1 MDTQN
6 TPVHI
11 KLWHKDFWRLCF
23 ANLLLMSSVYMLVF
37 AIPYFLIQ
45 ENFQQWQI
53 GCVLLAYGLGL
64 FLFGGFCSYLV
75 QRYRRNMVC
84 QLSILSVVVCHSVLY
99 YLDTFWNI
107 KFSFEVLLVVRFLMG
122 AFLGLAQ
129 MSLASTL
136 VIDSCESFQRTEANY
151 ITSWFSRF
159 SIAVGP
165 LMACFVYNYLSMEY
179 VFPIASVMALGAFL
193 LVSRAKFPF
202 KAPAEVLNVFSLD
215 RFYLPQG
222 TPLFIN
228 IILITFSAGLYFSQP
243 HQAGVYLMVF
253 GGLVLAFLAEKFVF
267 ADADLKSQIIV
278 GLILLA
284 SAELISFGDQ
294 EFAVEIVVPTLL
306 GFSMGIIGSRFLL
319 FYIKLAKHCQRGTS
333 VNSFFLAWE
342 LGLSLGLGLG
352 FMFHNLPARVHFD
365 VDHPVY
371 NMVESHML
379 HHALL
384 FTIVSLLVYNFLVH
398 PWYMKH
404 KNR

>member
-1 MDTQN
+1 MAQGLLAIMLCQSPADVECVYARFCHSLFSDSGEVSDVAN
-6 TPVHI
+6 
-11 KLWHKDFWRLCF
+11 RLCASF
-23 ANLLLMSSVYMLVF
+23 LRLRTVPVWRFLLLSGAAL
-37 AIPYFLIQ
+37 PQ
-45 ENFQQWQI
+45 E
-53 GCVLLAYGLGL
+53 YGLPAFHFRCGCLPVSTL
-64 FLFGGFCSYLV
+64 F
-75 QRYRRNMVC
+75 
-84 QLSILSVVVCHSVLY
+84 
-99 YLDTFWNI
+99 LDTFWNI
-107 KFSFEVLLVVRFLMG
+107 KFSFEVLLAVRFLLG

-151 ITSWFSRF
+151 ITSWFARF

-165 LMACFVYNYLSMEY
+165 LVACLVYINFGMGY
-179 VFPIASVMALGAFL
+179 VFPTASVLALGAFV
-193 LVSRAKFPF
+193 LVSCAKFPF
-202 KAPAEVLNVFSLD
+202 KAPAEGIKVFSLD

-228 IILITFSAGLYFSQP
+228 IILITFSAGLYFSVP
-243 HQAGVYLMVF
+243 HTPGNFLMIF

-267 ADADLKSQIIV
+267 ADADLKSQILV

-294 EFAVEIVVPTLL
+294 DFAVEIVVPTLL
-306 GFSMGIIGSRFLL
+306 GFSLGIIGSRFLL

>member
-23 ANLLLMSSVYMLVF
+23 ANLLLMSSVYMLVL

-45 ENFQQWQI
+45 EKYQMWQI

-84 QLSILSVVVCHSVLY
+84 QLSILGVVFCLSVLY

-107 KFSFEVLLVVRFLMG
+107 RFSFEILLAVRFLLG

-129 MSLASTL
+129 MTLASTL

-151 ITSWFSRF
+151 ITSWFARF

-165 LMACFVYNYLSMEY
+165 LLAFFVYTYFGMGY
-179 VFPIASVMALGAFL
+179 VFPTASLLALGAFV

-202 KAPAEVLNVFSLD
+202 KAPAEGIKVFSLD

-222 TPLFIN
+222 TPLFVN
-228 IILITFSAGLYFSQP
+228 IILITFSVGLYFSLP
-243 HQAGVYLMVF
+243 HSSGIFLMIF

-267 ADADLKSQIIV
+267 AGADLKSQIIV
-278 GLILLA
+278 GLVLLA
-284 SAELISFGDQ
+284 SAELISFASQ

-306 GFSMGIIGSRFLL
+306 GFSLGIIGSRFLL

-333 VNSFFLAWE
+333 VN
-342 LGLSLGLGLG
+342 
-352 FMFHNLPARVHFD
+352 
-365 VDHPVY
+365 
-371 NMVESHML
+371 
-379 HHALL
+379 
-384 FTIVSLLVYNFLVH
+384 
-398 PWYMKH
+398 
-404 KNR
+404 

>member
-1 MDTQN
+1 
-6 TPVHI
+6 
-11 KLWHKDFWRLCF
+11 
-23 ANLLLMSSVYMLVF
+23 
-37 AIPYFLIQ
+37 
-45 ENFQQWQI
+45 
-53 GCVLLAYGLGL
+53 
-64 FLFGGFCSYLV
+64 
-75 QRYRRNMVC
+75 MVC
-84 QLSILSVVVCHSVLY
+84 QLSILGVVVCHSVLY

-107 KFSFEVLLVVRFLMG
+107 RFSFEVLLAVRFLLG

-151 ITSWFSRF
+151 ITSWFARF

-165 LMACFVYNYLSMEY
+165 LVACFVYNYFGMGY
-179 VFPIASVMALGAFL
+179 VFPMASLLALGAFV

-202 KAPAEVLNVFSLD
+202 KAPAEGIKTFSLD

-222 TPLFIN
+222 TPLFVN
-228 IILITFSAGLYFSQP
+228 IILITFSAGLYFSLP
-243 HQAGVYLMVF
+243 HSSGIFLMIF
-253 GGLVLAFLAEKFVF
+253 GGMVLAFLAEKFVF

-278 GLILLA
+278 GLVLLGA
-284 SAELISFGDQ
+284 AQLISFASQ
-294 EFAVEIVVPTLL
+294 EFAVEILVPALL
-306 GFSMGIIGSRFLL
+306 GFSLGIIGSRFLL

-352 FMFHNLPARVHFD
+352 FLFHNLPARAHFD

-371 NMVESHML
+371 NMVESGML
-379 HHALL
+379 HYALL
-384 FTIVSLLVYNFLVH
+384 ATIVSLLVYNFLVH

>member
-1 MDTQN
+1 
-6 TPVHI
+6 
-11 KLWHKDFWRLCF
+11 
-23 ANLLLMSSVYMLVF
+23 
-37 AIPYFLIQ
+37 
-45 ENFQQWQI
+45 
-53 GCVLLAYGLGL
+53 
-64 FLFGGFCSYLV
+64 
-75 QRYRRNMVC
+75 MVC
-84 QLSILSVVVCHSVLY
+84 QLSILGVVVCHSVIY

-107 KFSFEVLLVVRFLMG
+107 RFSFEILLAFRFLFG

-151 ITSWFSRF
+151 ITSWFARF

-165 LMACFVYNYLSMEY
+165 LVACFVYNYFGMGY
-179 VFPIASVMALGAFL
+179 VFPTASLLALGAFV

-202 KAPAEVLNVFSLD
+202 KAPAEGIKTFSLD

-222 TPLFIN
+222 TPLFVN
-228 IILITFSAGLYFSQP
+228 IILITISAGLYFSVP
-243 HQAGVYLMVF
+243 HPTGIFLMIF
-253 GGLVLAFLAEKFVF
+253 GGLALAFLAEKFVF
-267 ADADLKSQIIV
+267 ADADLKSQILV

-284 SAELISFGDQ
+284 SAELISFASQ
-294 EFAVEIVVPTLL
+294 ELAVEIVVPTLL
-306 GFSMGIIGSRFLL
+306 GFSLGIIGSRFLL

-342 LGLSLGLGLG
+342 LGLSLGIGFG
-352 FMFHNLPARVHFD
+352 FMFHNLPARAHFN

-371 NMVESHML
+371 NMVESGML
-379 HHALL
+379 HYALL

>member
-75 QRYRRNMVC
+75 QRYRRNMAW
-84 QLSILSVVVCHSVLY
+84 QLSILRVAVCHSVLY
-99 YLDTFWNI
+99 SLDTFWNI
-107 KFSFEVLLVVRFLMG
+107 RFSFEILLAVRFLLG

-129 MSLASTL
+129 MTLASTL
-136 VIDSCESFQRTEANY
+136 VIDSCESFQRTEAKY
-151 ITSWFSRF
+151 ITSWFARF
-159 SIAVGP
+159 SRAVGP
-165 LMACFVYNYLSMEY
+165 LVAFFVYNSFGMGA
-179 VFPIASVMALGAFL
+179 VFPTASVLALGAFARG
-193 LVSRAKFPF
+193 SRAKFPF
-202 KAPAEVLNVFSLD
+202 KAPAEGIKVFSLD

-222 TPLFIN
+222 TPLFVN
-228 IILITFSAGLYFSQP
+228 IILITFSAGLYFSVP
-243 HQAGVYLMVF
+243 HSTGNFLMIF

-284 SAELISFGDQ
+284 SAELISFGSQ
-294 EFAVEIVVPTLL
+294 VFAVEIVVPTLL
-306 GFSMGIIGSRFLL
+306 GFSLGIIGSRFLL

-333 VNSFFLAWE
+333 VNSFFLAWD
-342 LGLSLGLGLG
+342 LGLRLGIGLG
-352 FMFHNLPARVHFD
+352 FLFHNLPARVHFD

-371 NMVESHML
+371 NMIESGML
-379 HHALL
+379 HYALL

>member
-45 ENFQQWQI
+45 EKYQMWQI
-53 GCVLLAYGLGL
+53 GCGLLSYGLGL

-84 QLSILSVVVCHSVLY
+84 QLSILGVVVCHSVLY
-99 YLDTFWNI
+99 YLDAFWNI
-107 KFSFEVLLVVRFLMG
+107 QFSFEILLAVRFLMG

-151 ITSWFSRF
+151 ITSWFARF

-165 LMACFVYNYLSMEY
+165 LVACLVYIYLGMKY
-179 VFPIASVMALGAFL
+179 VFPTASVLALGAFV

-202 KAPAEVLNVFSLD
+202 KAPAEGIKIFSLD

-228 IILITFSAGLYFSQP
+228 IILITFSAGLYFSVP
-243 HQAGVYLMVF
+243 HSPGVFLMIF

-284 SAELISFGDQ
+284 SAELISFGTQ

-306 GFSMGIIGSRFLL
+306 GFSLGIIGSRFLL

-352 FMFHNLPARVHFD
+352 FLFRNLPVRAYFD

-371 NMVESHML
+371 NMVESRML
-379 HHALL
+379 LYR
-384 FTIVSLLVYNFLVH
+384 IG
-398 PWYMKH
+398 
-404 KNR
+404 R

>member
-37 AIPYFLIQ
+37 AIPYFLVQ
-45 ENFQQWQI
+45 EKYQMWQI
-53 GCVLLAYGLGL
+53 GCGLLSYGLGL

-84 QLSILSVVVCHSVLY
+84 QLSILGVVVCHSVLY
-99 YLDTFWNI
+99 YLDAFWNI
-107 KFSFEVLLVVRFLMG
+107 QFSFEILLAVRFLTG

-151 ITSWFSRF
+151 ITSWFARF

-165 LMACFVYNYLSMEY
+165 LVAYLVYNYFGMKS
-179 VFPIASVMALGAFL
+179 VFPTTSVLALGAFV

-202 KAPAEVLNVFSLD
+202 KAPAEGIKIFSLD

-228 IILITFSAGLYFSQP
+228 IILITFSAGLYFSVP
-243 HQAGVYLMVF
+243 HPPGVFLMIF

-284 SAELISFGDQ
+284 SAELISFGTQ

-306 GFSMGIIGSRFLL
+306 GFSLGIIGSRFLL

-352 FMFHNLPARVHFD
+352 YLFHNLPVRAYVN

-371 NMVESHML
+371 NLVESRML

-384 FTIVSLLVYNFLVH
+384 FTIVSLLVYNFAVH

>member
-45 ENFQQWQI
+45 EKYQMWQI
-53 GCVLLAYGLGL
+53 GCGLLSYGLGL

-84 QLSILSVVVCHSVLY
+84 QLSILGVVVCHSVLY
-99 YLDTFWNI
+99 YLDAFWNI
-107 KFSFEVLLVVRFLMG
+107 QFSFEILLAVRFLMG

-151 ITSWFSRF
+151 ITSWFARF

-165 LMACFVYNYLSMEY
+165 LVAYSVYNYFGMKY
-179 VFPIASVMALGAFL
+179 VFPAASVLALGAFV

-202 KAPAEVLNVFSLD
+202 KAPAEGIRIFSLD

-228 IILITFSAGLYFSQP
+228 IILITFSAGLYFSVP
-243 HQAGVYLMVF
+243 HPPGVFLMIF

-284 SAELISFGDQ
+284 SAELISFGTQ

-306 GFSMGIIGSRFLL
+306 GFSLGIIGSRFLL

-342 LGLSLGLGLG
+342 LGLSLGLCLG
-352 FMFHNLPARVHFD
+352 YLFHNLPVRAYVD

-371 NMVESHML
+371 NMVESRML

-384 FTIVSLLVYNFLVH
+384 FTIVSLLVYNFAVH